1 MMLFCTT
8 GMCLHSL
15 AVLTW
20 HMDSLITNK
29 AFFYW
34 LKNNQKKKKSK
45 KLVRINDFQV
55 LVFCTFASV
64 EKLLKVFREEN
75 PNVKIKRNFS

>member
-34 LKNNQKKKKSK
+34 LKNNQKKKKNQEAGK
-45 KLVRINDFQV
+45 DK
-55 LVFCTFASV
+55 
-64 EKLLKVFREEN
+64 
-75 PNVKIKRNFS
+75 